1 MYRQALQ
8 PEAAGKPLSSG
19 HILLVDDDAR
29 ITRMI
34 RRVAEQAGFSV
45 TEVNDSLRFEE
56 VYLSTQASLIILD
69 LNMPGKDGIEL
80 LDFLVEQNCK
90 SRVMFI
96 SGVDKRVL
104 GTTEQ
109 LAISRGLDV
118 AGLLQKPIEVKQLR
132 QVLDDHAKIHGVPSI
147 EDLDLALSS
156 GQILVAYQ
164 PKIDLGTGRV
174 TGAEALARWQHPVMG
189 PVSPE
194 LFVGMAENSGRIDEL
209 TQTVLLQALQAA
221 KEWSAIAPELQV
233 AVNLSPQLLSDRSLP
248 DRLDA
253 VIQSLEIAPE
263 RLKLEITE
271 RGVMEDVDKSSAIL
285 GRLRLKGVAL
295 SIDDFGTGSSS
306 LVQLYRMPFGEIKID
321 RSFVIDMM
329 EYREAEVIVNS
340 IIQLGKNME
349 LNVVAEGV
357 ESQACL
363 DRLRVMGCD
372 QAQGYFISR
381 PLPPAV
387 FLKWLR
393 KHLKKMAKRG

>member
-56 VYLSTQASLIILD
+56 IYLSTQASLIILD

-174 TGAEALARWQHPVMG
+174 TGAEALALVARR
-189 PVSPE
+189 S
-194 LFVGMAENSGRIDEL
+194 AAARGRR
-209 TQTVLLQALQAA
+209 AA
-221 KEWSAIAPELQV
+221 GATRRRCPS
-233 AVNLSPQLLSDRSLP
+233 R
-248 DRLDA
+248 
-253 VIQSLEIAPE
+253 
-263 RLKLEITE
+263 
-271 RGVMEDVDKSSAIL
+271 
-285 GRLRLKGVAL
+285 
-295 SIDDFGTGSSS
+295 
-306 LVQLYRMPFGEIKID
+306 
-321 RSFVIDMM
+321 
-329 EYREAEVIVNS
+329 
-340 IIQLGKNME
+340 
-349 LNVVAEGV
+349 
-357 ESQACL
+357 AC
-363 DRLRVMGCD
+363 
-372 QAQGYFISR
+372 
-381 PLPPAV
+381 PAV
-387 FLKWLR
+387 PKIPAPSRRSGAAWR
-393 KHLKKMAKRG
+393 RRARSSRHT